1 MKFFCKIPK
10 NTFIIDESQLKIII
24 LENNKQKQLD
34 IILKN
39 NPADD
44 VHFVNSTWIRS
55 TEDILS
61 FEEMLAD
68 AKKNYEEYGDM
79 EYPDTTID
87 DYLNAEKTGK
97 ITVYS
102 SYPIKPGIFVS
113 PSRMCAYDYAGG
125 NGNKVYSKVVPVND
139 VAWIDQGQGQYAPLS
154 EGKTIILNSLQIK
167 QINEAMDD
175 SFSFDELNKIPS
187 FNGRLQ
193 YCKQHFGQ
201 QIGSGSSR
209 IVFQIDDNKVLKL
222 AKNQKGIAQNETE
235 ADWGAQS
242 YDVVPELFNVAD
254 DYIYIVSE
262 YVLPAKPQ
270 DFSHCLGMTFEEF
283 CEFVKK
289 SFLAYASNRDR
300 RSISSNIS
308 NEQFETMLDNNE
320 WLYSFRTYMAD
331 FQVPYGDLTRLANY
345 GLCNRNGEA
354 QIVLLDSGLTQ
365 SIYDEYYK
373 RR

>member
-10 NTFIIDESQLKIII
+10 NTFIISEEQLKYI
-24 LENNKQKQLD
+24 K
-34 IILKN
+34 
-39 NPADD
+39 
-44 VHFVNSTWIRS
+44 
-55 TEDILS
+55 
-61 FEEMLAD
+61 
-68 AKKNYEEYGDM
+68 GD
-79 EYPDTTID
+79 
-87 DYLNAEKTGK
+87 L
-97 ITVYS
+97 
-102 SYPIKPGIFVS
+102 
-113 PSRMCAYDYAGG
+113 
-125 NGNKVYSKVVPVND
+125 
-139 VAWIDQGQGQYAPLS
+139 
-154 EGKTIILNSLQIK
+154 
-167 QINEAMDD
+167 NEAMDD

-187 FNGRLQ
+187 FNRRLQ

-254 DYIYIVSE
+254 DYTYIVSE

-300 RSISSNIS
+300 RSISSNIN

-320 WLYSFRTYMAD
+320 WLYSFHTYMAD
-331 FQVPYGDLTRLANY
+331 FQIPYGDLTRLANY